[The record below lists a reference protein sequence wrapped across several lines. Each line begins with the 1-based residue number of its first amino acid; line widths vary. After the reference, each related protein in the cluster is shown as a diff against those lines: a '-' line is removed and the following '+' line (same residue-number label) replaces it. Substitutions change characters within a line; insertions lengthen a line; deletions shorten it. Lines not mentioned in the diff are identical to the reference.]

1 MIRVRW
7 GEKNLGQRSHMNT
20 VLSNKNILTK
30 IIIWSDGEKQMKK
43 GESKEDW
50 EQMFKAIA
58 RKWGEKALSR
68 AKKKRN
74 FTQVKEAII
83 YNR

>member
-1 MIRVRW
+1 
-7 GEKNLGQRSHMNT
+7 
-20 VLSNKNILTK
+20 
-30 IIIWSDGEKQMKK
+30 MKK

-58 RKWGEKALSR
+58 RKWGEKALSK